1 MPSTY
6 NPLLRLEL
14 QATGE
19 NATTWGIKTNTNIN
33 LLADSIAGATTIN
46 VAGSGDYTL
55 STANG
60 ADDESRHS
68 ILLLTGLLTGN
79 RNVIVPTSSK
89 NYVVRNSTTGSFTLT
104 VKTAAGTGIVI
115 PTGYVATIFCD
126 GTNVVA
132 AGAPY
137 NATTSAIAGT
147 ATGNVSKS
155 GDTMTG
161 DLNIT
166 KTDALLTLNSAVGA
180 AVIEVG
186 GQSVAYIDLKTPI
199 TDDYDLRLITD
210 AGGGIIQT
218 PGGNITLTA
227 AGVASFSAIPEGPA
241 SNPTTDNQLA
251 RKAYVDTKAAS
262 GAITASGL
270 TQATSRLLGRT
281 TSGTGAVEEISV
293 GAGLALSAG
302 SLAAGGRAYTEYT
315 TYSALTDTIPAD
327 DTIPQSSEGTQI
339 LSASITP
346 KNAANRVRARVI
358 VRGLIQSDASRQ
370 GVVALFRGAGT
381 DAIAATCAT
390 LYLASQTQA
399 AQTLALEFEDSPGS
413 TSTQTYTVRVGPSGG
428 TLYINGS
435 TSARL
440 LGGAMRAT
448 LVLEEIIL

>member
-68 ILLLTGLLTGN
+68 ILVLTGLLTGN
-79 RNVIVPTSSK
+79 RNVIVPTSPK
-89 NYVVRNSTTGSFTLT
+89 NYVVINQTTGAFTLT
-104 VKTAAGTGIVI
+104 LKQAAGSGVVI
-115 PTGYVATIFCD
+115 TRDGPNLVVCTSTTTQDSIGATPYTKGFL
-126 GTNVVA
+126 A
-132 AGAPY
+132 ATSTTPALTALGA
-137 NATTSAIAGT
+137 TS
-147 ATGNVSKS
+147 
-155 GDTMTG
+155 
-161 DLNIT
+161 
-166 KTDALLTLNSAVGA
+166 VGA
-180 AVIEVG
+180 ALF
-186 GQSVAYIDLKTPI
+186 VAADTS
-199 TDDYDLRLITD
+199 
-210 AGGGIIQT
+210 
-218 PGGNITLTA
+218 A
-227 AGVASFSAIPEGPA
+227 ARSAIGATTVGSALIIAADTSAARAAIGATTVGSALIVAADA
-241 SNPTTDNQLA
+241 SA
-251 RKAYVDTKAAS
+251 GRSAISAAAS
-262 GAITASGL
+262 GDITASGL

-281 TSGTGAVEEISV
+281 TAATGAVEEISV

-346 KNAANRVRARVI
+346 KNAANRVRVRVI

-381 DAIAATCAT
+381 DAIAATCAN
-390 LYLASQTQA
+390 LYLASQTQS

-413 TSTQTYTVRVGPSGG
+413 TSAQTYNVRVGPSGG